1 MTKGQCP
8 TCKDIIESNQP
19 HEFVRCKCG
28 ACFLDTGYG
37 YFRAGGLIEI
47 FEGENENE

>member
-8 TCKDIIESNQP
+8 ACEDIIESKLV

-28 ACFLDTGYG
+28 ACFLDTGDG
-37 YFRAGGLIEI
+37 YIRGGGPIAIIE
-47 FEGENENE
+47 EENHNG